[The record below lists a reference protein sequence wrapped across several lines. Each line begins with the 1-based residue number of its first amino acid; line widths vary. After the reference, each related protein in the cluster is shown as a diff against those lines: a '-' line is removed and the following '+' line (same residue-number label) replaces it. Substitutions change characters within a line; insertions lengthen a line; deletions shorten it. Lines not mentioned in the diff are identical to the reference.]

1 MDFSSAKAK
10 HQKLHTQQ
18 EDDSPA
24 AQRRIAASRKLA
36 QSVPTDMERTAF
48 FEGLAKCGS
57 KPVVLS
63 LVPSL
68 NKEFVPKTFDH
79 LPKPLTSLYK
89 DEYTKLNFVDLLT
102 QCHELSFIS
111 LTEEECQAIERD
123 TREQSKS
130 GAWFKQRAGRITAS
144 RLRAVCRT
152 NPASPAK
159 SLIKVICYPEAH
171 KFTTEATRC
180 VISVFNYVVHARG
193 LGMNKV
199 IWYLL
204 YFQVGM

>member
-18 EDDSPA
+18 EDESPT
-24 AQRRIAASRKLA
+24 AQRRIAVSRKWA
-36 QSVPTDMERTAF
+36 QSVATDVEITASRGF
-48 FEGLAKCGS
+48 AKRGS

-68 NKEFVPKTFDH
+68 NKEFVPKVFDH
-79 LPKPLTSLYK
+79 LPKQLTSLYK
-89 DEYTKLNFVDLLT
+89 DEYTKLNFVDLLA
-102 QCHELSFIS
+102 QCHDLSFIS
-111 LTEEECQAIERD
+111 LTEEECQAVKRD
-123 TREQSKS
+123 TREQSES
-130 GAWFKQRAGRITAS
+130 GEWFRQRAGRITAS
-144 RLRAVCRT
+144 HLRAVCPT

-180 VISVFNYVVHARG
+180 DFVFISVVQARG
-193 LGMNKV
+193 LGKNKV
-199 IWYLL
+199 IMVPIKI
-204 YFQVGM
+204 F

>member
-1 MDFSSAKAK
+1 MKV
-10 HQKLHTQQ
+10 
-18 EDDSPA
+18 
-24 AQRRIAASRKLA
+24 QRCIAVSRKWA
-36 QSVPTDMERTAF
+36 QSVATDVEITASRGF
-48 FEGLAKCGS
+48 AKRGS

-68 NKEFVPKTFDH
+68 NKEFVPKVFDH

-89 DEYTKLNFVDLLT
+89 DEYTKLNFVDLLA
-102 QCHELSFIS
+102 QCHDLSFIS
-111 LTEEECQAIERD
+111 LTEEECQAVKRD

-130 GAWFKQRAGRITAS
+130 GEWFRQRAGRITAS
-144 RLRAVCRT
+144 RLRAVCHT

-180 VISVFNYVVHARG
+180 VI
-193 LGMNKV
+193 
-199 IWYLL
+199 L
-204 YFQVGM
+204 YSFL